1 MKALLFFVVFCC
13 TAGFSVGQN
22 GLIQTVGKAAKEK
35 ANAQDFNTT
44 RNNKERG
51 NLREE
56 KAKPAQESEAV
67 PAPAPGA
74 AQPESAEEP
83 VLDYQASY
91 TFTSSVIY
99 QIEDLKKAGEALVVN
114 YSFGDQ
120 VLKMDPANQEMSI
133 ITDSKNAVMIM
144 LNHKDKTATV
154 MSTKMMEAAMKQ
166 QTSNQNAGKPAAKIT
181 KTGKTKMILG
191 YKCEEIIIESTVKI
205 EVWVTTETGI
215 DISNAFVN
223 MAKTSMSQIPDEAF
237 SGGVL
242 MEMTSYS
249 AEGKAE
255 AHMLMTALSKETKT
269 VNIGAYKITKL

>member
-1 MKALLFFVVFCC
+1 MKALLIFVAICC
-13 TAGFSVGQN
+13 TALISFGQQ
-22 GLIQTVGKAAKEK
+22 GLIQSVGKTAAEK
-35 ANAQDFNTT
+35 ANARDFNTT

-56 KAKPAQESEAV
+56 KARPSNESEAA

-74 AQPESAEEP
+74 VQTESSEEP
-83 VLDYQASY
+83 VLDYQPSY

-99 QIEDLKKAGEALVVN
+99 KIEDLKKAGEALIVN

-154 MSTKMMEAAMKQ
+154 MSTQMMEAAMKQ
-166 QTSNQNAGKPAAKIT
+166 QASKQNPDKPAAKIT
-181 KTGKTKMILG
+181 KTGRTKMILG

-215 DISNAFVN
+215 DISNANTIIINQAQNFGLSDLHQMRGRVGRSN
-223 MAKTSMSQIPDEAF
+223 KKAF
-237 SGGVL
+237 
-242 MEMTSYS
+242 
-249 AEGKAE
+249 
-255 AHMLMTALSKETKT
+255 
-269 VNIGAYKITKL
+269 